1 MKTVRYRDLGTI
13 VLLSVFACLAS
24 VQAQAQPIPRAQLA
38 DTLAAGGHV
47 IVMRHANSPRDL
59 PDAATRNADNV
70 DGERQL
76 DALGRRTAQA
86 MGEALRSHA
95 IPVGEVL
102 SSPTYRAMETAR
114 LLGFDALPVEL
125 LSNEGMREAG
135 AQHATWLQDA
145 VARPATNGNRL
156 LITHGPNLS
165 AAFPEHS
172 QGMGEGEALVFRPGA
187 ATGPTLIHRIRI
199 EDWAGL

>member
-1 MKTVRYRDLGTI
+1 MQASLCSTF
-13 VLLSVFACLAS
+13 LSLILCLAS
-24 VQAQAQPIPRAQLA
+24 LPALAQQIPREQLA
-38 DTLAAGGHV
+38 DTLAEGGHV
-47 IVMRHANSPRDL
+47 IVMRHANSPREL

-76 DALGRRTAQA
+76 DALGRSTAQA

-114 LLGFDALPVEL
+114 LMGLTAEPVAL
-125 LSNEGMREAG
+125 LSNEGMRAAG
-135 AQHATWLQDA
+135 AQHATWLQDE
-145 VARPATNGNRL
+145 VARPTTNGNRL

-172 QGMGEGEALVFRPGA
+172 QGMAEGEALVFDPRG
-187 ATGPTLIHRIRI
+187 TDGPTLVHRIRI
-199 EDWAGL
+199 EDWPGL